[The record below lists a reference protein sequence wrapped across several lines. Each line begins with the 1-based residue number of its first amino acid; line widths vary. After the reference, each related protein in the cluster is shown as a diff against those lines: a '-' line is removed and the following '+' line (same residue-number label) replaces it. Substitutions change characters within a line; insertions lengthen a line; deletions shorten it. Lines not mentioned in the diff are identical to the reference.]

1 MYKSIAATILLLIPT
16 ICSAQNETLNSYDI
30 LGVKLGMSESEAKAV
45 LKKNLNNVVFED
57 IVTTSNVTKAQT
69 RAGFWGIV
77 ELTKKQDPTYDR
89 KTYGLRAT
97 QSVAIVVGDDK
108 VVAVSRY
115 LTNNTRYEAPI
126 VANDLIAD
134 VKKKYPEAG
143 MKVIKNSGVRFL
155 YNVDPKGAAF
165 PEEDHFSK
173 DRPIN
178 PCGYIEYSTMV
189 NTVDGKATPV
199 TSFKPNDCATT
210 FNMNINIYNEKGTT
224 DLVRFTT
231 TYLVDHVAGYKW
243 LTHLD
248 DVEKLRF
255 KNEVSKTK
263 AKPAL

>member
-16 ICSAQNETLNSYDI
+16 ICSAQNEPLNSYDI
-30 LGVKLGMSESEAKAV
+30 LGVKLGMSESEAKAA

-57 IVTTSNVTKAQT
+57 IVTTSNITKAKT

-77 ELTKKQDPTYDR
+77 ELTKKQEPTYDR
-89 KTYGLRAT
+89 KAYGLRAT

-126 VANDLIAD
+126 EANDLIES

-143 MKVIKNSGVRFL
+143 MKVKKSGVRFL
-155 YNVDPKGAAF
+155 YNVDPNGVAF

-178 PCGYIEYSTMV
+178 HCGYMEYSTMDYA
-189 NTVDGKATPV
+189 VDGKATPI
-199 TSFKPNDCATT
+199 TSFKPNVCSTT
-210 FNMNINIYNEKGTT
+210 FNMNVDIYNEKGTA
-224 DLVRFTT
+224 DLVRSTT
-231 TYLVDHVAGYKW
+231 TYLVDHVAGLKW

-248 DVEKLRF
+248 DVEKSRF